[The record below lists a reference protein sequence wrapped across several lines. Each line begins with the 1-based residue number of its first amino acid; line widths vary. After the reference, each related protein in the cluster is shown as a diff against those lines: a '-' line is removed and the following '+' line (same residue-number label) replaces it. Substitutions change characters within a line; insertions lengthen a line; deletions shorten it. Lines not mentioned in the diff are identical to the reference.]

1 MSYAN
6 STITCA
12 SGGPSH
18 GVWPYDQILYGL
30 QHDDLAHAARTLGL
44 AYQFDG
50 DPRAARAAWDI
61 LLAYGA
67 RYETYEWHNRHEPCC
82 GAAHWPSVGGRV
94 HSEDMQEA
102 AWLATMAAAYD
113 YVRAAAPD
121 ARAAGLVERGLLRAG
136 ADLLRAKDSVLNHRS
151 VENEGLVALGLALR
165 DFVMVR
171 FAVDDPAGGARAQL
185 QRDVLPGG
193 LWVEGSFVY
202 HMVALDPLVRT
213 AVRLQ
218 RGLGV
223 DLWAAE
229 GGALRE
235 MVLLPARVALPD
247 GLLPPVNDALLRWLR
262 GYWRTLELAFPA
274 VRDPRVAAALAP
286 ERARPDNVDG
296 LLFGAGDLGAAA
308 APAGESLL
316 LPEAGFAVL
325 RRGAG
330 GDPRYALL
338 DFGPHG
344 GWHGHP
350 DKLGLLTYGHGALR
364 GLDPGT
370 VGYSIPSHHTWDKT
384 TVAHNTLVL
393 DQQNQVSCGLYAGS
407 QNTITR
413 TNAFVSVLIFFIKKK
428 VHGIT
433 AKKKNT

>member
-6 STITCA
+6 SSITCA

-18 GVWPYDQILYGL
+18 GVWPWDQILYGL
-30 QHDDLAHAARTLGL
+30 QHDDLAHAARMLGM

-50 DPRAARAAWDI
+50 DLRAARAAWDI
-61 LLAYGA
+61 LIAYGT
-67 RYETYEWHNRHEPCC
+67 RYETYEWHNRFEPCC
-82 GAAHWPSVGGRV
+82 GAAHWPSGGGRI
-94 HSEDMQEA
+94 HSEDMQESV
-102 AWLATMAAAYD
+102 WLATMAIAYD
-113 YVRAAAPD
+113 YVRAVPPD
-121 ARAAGLVERGLLRAG
+121 ARAAVLVERGLLRAG
-136 ADLLRAKDSVLNHRS
+136 ADLLRAKSSVLNHRT
-151 VENEGLVALGLALR
+151 VENEGLVTLALTLR
-165 DFVMVR
+165 DFVMLR
-171 FAVDDPAGGARAQL
+171 FAVDEPAEGVRVQL
-185 QRDVLPGG
+185 RKYVLPGG

-213 AVRLQ
+213 AHMLQ
-218 RGLGV
+218 RGLGE

-235 MVLLPARVALPD
+235 AVLLPARVAMPD
-247 GLLPPVNDALLRWLR
+247 GLLPPVNDALLRWLQ
-262 GYWRTLELAFPA
+262 GYWGPLELAYPV
-274 VRDPRVAAALAP
+274 VRDLRVAAALAP

-296 LLFGAGDLGAAA
+296 LLFGVGDLGTAA

-316 LPEAGFAVL
+316 LEEAGFAVL
-325 RRGAG
+325 RRDAG

-370 VGYSIPSHHTWDKT
+370 VGFSLPSHHTWDKT
-384 TVAHNTLVL
+384 TVAHNILVL
-393 DQQNQVSCGLYAGS
+393 DQQNQVSC
-407 QNTITR
+407 
-413 TNAFVSVLIFFIKKK
+413 VLDAVARKRMHQQFS
-428 VHGIT
+428 
-433 AKKKNT
+433 